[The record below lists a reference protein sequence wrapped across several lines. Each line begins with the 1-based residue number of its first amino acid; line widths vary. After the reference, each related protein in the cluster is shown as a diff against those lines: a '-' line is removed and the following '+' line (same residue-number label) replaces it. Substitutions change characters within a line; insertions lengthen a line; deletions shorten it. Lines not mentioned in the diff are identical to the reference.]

1 MALGKSLTGKKA
13 VLSLYRS
20 ALRQVR
26 LLPHNYLRQYF
37 RIKFADD
44 ARRILET
51 WENEGLRYYKI
62 KRVRKEVTKL
72 ERANAGDRHY
82 LLRAMNFAYGRSGPM
97 KYAIIEPLLSNPG
110 ADAPPRIISSLEH
123 SRPPVFSPELSA
135 LLISSQSRLA
145 NKALAPADLVR
156 PPLLPPQADPKSTEA
171 RLFGPLSKLREVN
184 IRQRFFKTQWK
195 TILPPLEVTVRT
207 GGQGSTTDWDDV
219 KRAGIRGVGLQG
231 AGVFRELQILA
242 GPVGQSPPKPRRQRQ
257 TINGLESDNDSPPEP
272 TTPPAPNRYLRR
284 RYREFLRSIPILKY
298 TPPADKSASEPNR
311 KGRYH
316 VALAPNLLSTNSRAP
331 HSLPEADAVD
341 IAWLERGRPH
351 KHSAKITP
359 QSK

>member
-1 MALGKSLTGKKA
+1 
-13 VLSLYRS
+13 
-20 ALRQVR
+20 
-26 LLPHNYLRQYF
+26 
-37 RIKFADD
+37 
-44 ARRILET
+44 
-51 WENEGLRYYKI
+51 
-62 KRVRKEVTKL
+62 
-72 ERANAGDRHY
+72 
-82 LLRAMNFAYGRSGPM
+82 MNFAYGRSGPL
-97 KYAIIEPLLSNPG
+97 KYAILEVRKGEHWSSNLPHYCLQPLLSNPG
-110 ADAPPRIISSLEH
+110 AAAPPQIISSLEH

-135 LLISSQSRLA
+135 LLTSSQSRLA
-145 NKALAPADLVR
+145 NKALVPTDLVR

-184 IRQRFFKTQWK
+184 IRQRFFQTQWK
-195 TILPPLEVTVRT
+195 TVLPPLEVTVKT
-207 GGQGSTTDWDDV
+207 GGQGSIAESTGWDDV

-242 GPVGQSPPKPRRQRQ
+242 GPVGRSPPKPRRERR
-257 TINGLESDNDSPPEP
+257 TINGFESANNFPPEP
-272 TTPPAPNRYLRR
+272 PTPSSAPNRYLRR
-284 RYREFLRSIPILKY
+284 RYREFLRSVPILKY